1 MKIIGHTEN
10 GYLID
15 ASREEIANLIGYY
28 GTYCDEYKNKRI
40 GIGSEIQVHEM
51 YNQLYQLAYKYD
63 DISRAKENLTKCI
76 ELLDLV
82 HPVIDVSVKR

>member
-1 MKIIGHTEN
+1 MKIIGNTEN

-28 GTYCDEYKNKRI
+28 DTYGNEYKNKRI

-51 YNQLYQLAYKYD
+51 YNQLYHLAYKYV
-63 DISRAKENLTKCI
+63 DISKAKENLSKCI

-82 HPVIDVSVKR
+82 QPVIDVSVK